1 MKTQSQ
7 THSEVVAAA
16 IEEVEKLIEAEENAV
31 GLDPVAA
38 VAAMK
43 NGAVFDCGPG
53 ATRGY
58 GRYRSKFYIR
68 ITAEVA
74 GRRIKI
80 GNGNR
85 ITARV
90 GNVLLAHHTSGLI
103 SRYIPARD
111 SYLASGNALCE
122 KLNVLAEFVRCNGR
136 YILLPAGGF
145 GLLVSRKG
153 SAVVV
158 RIKDRLQ
165 VLRDGNLESLS
176 MAA

>member
-1 MKTQSQ
+1 MKILNQ
-7 THSEVVAAA
+7 THHEVVAAA

-43 NGAVFDCGPG
+43 HGAVFHCGPG
-53 ATRGY
+53 GTSGY
-58 GRYRSKFYIR
+58 GRYRCKFHIR
-68 ITAEVA
+68 IAAEVA
-74 GRRIKI
+74 GRRVKI
-80 GNGNR
+80 GNGDR

-90 GNVLLAHHTSGLI
+90 GTVLLAHIRSGLI
-103 SRYIPARD
+103 SRYKPDHD
-111 SYLASGNALCE
+111 SFSAAGQALCE

-145 GLLVSRKG
+145 GLVVSRKG

-158 RIKDRLQ
+158 RVKDRLQ
-165 VLRDGNLESLS
+165 VLRDGNLEPLS
-176 MAA
+176 MAV